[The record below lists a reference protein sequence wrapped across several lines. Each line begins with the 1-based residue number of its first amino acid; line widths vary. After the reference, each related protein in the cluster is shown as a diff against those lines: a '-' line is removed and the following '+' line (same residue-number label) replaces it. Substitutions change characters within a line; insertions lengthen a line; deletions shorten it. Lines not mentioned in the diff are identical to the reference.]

1 MKYVTHLSHRILFPV
16 LEQLYEFHEKALNY
30 HKEETTKNGWL
41 EKSTDR
47 QLSRTQYKH
56 IQNPVKHLGWSL
68 LQTWLNLFA
77 KISILGANYLVD
89 NISQGRNMKSLNRDD
104 ETSSPMLID
113 NNNRI
118 TIIGQYFIKVNRAE
132 FLARFE
138 QTELKFSLHV
148 NEFKIIMQ
156 PIIKASLNWKW

>member
-1 MKYVTHLSHRILFPV
+1 
-16 LEQLYEFHEKALNY
+16 
-30 HKEETTKNGWL
+30 
-41 EKSTDR
+41 
-47 QLSRTQYKH
+47 
-56 IQNPVKHLGWSL
+56 
-68 LQTWLNLFA
+68 
-77 KISILGANYLVD
+77 
-89 NISQGRNMKSLNRDD
+89 MKSLNRDD
-104 ETSSPMLID
+104 EISSPMLID

-156 PIIKASLNWKW
+156 PIIKASLN